1 MESKMSNYNS
11 IDSKR
16 RFEDG
21 DEMET
26 SDDYI
31 SDNDMSIDDEQDYDV
46 QDNHVKSKSEKIYLS
61 ENNKTKGKRRSF
73 TLEKKIR
80 SN

>member
-1 MESKMSNYNS
+1 MFNYNS
-11 IDSKR
+11 IDSK

-31 SDNDMSIDDEQDYDV
+31 SDNDMY
-46 QDNHVKSKSEKIYLS
+46 KWTL
-61 ENNKTKGKRRSF
+61 KGHF
-73 TLEKKIR
+73 
-80 SN
+80 